1 MKFKLATLK
10 CTEGFM
16 ALVLISLLFSSVS
29 TVAESPEEALA
40 QLIKDVRLMTPT
52 LAEAFAD
59 GRYITKKGDTLD
71 RIIASTMV
79 DNPVRKSILRQA
91 IVLANPHAFKRKNPN
106 WMYAN
111 KQLKLPTAEDIHNVV
126 FTNSRGILNEKRAAS
141 AERKSWVQYP

>member
-1 MKFKLATLK
+1 MKLKPHKLKYSKL
-10 CTEGFM
+10 FV
-16 ALVLISLLFSSVS
+16 ALFVMSLLFSSVS
-29 TVAESPEEALA
+29 AVAESPEEALA

-71 RIIASTMV
+71 RIIANTMV

-126 FTNSRGILNEKRAAS
+126 FTNSGGILDAKKAAS
-141 AERKSWVQYP
+141 VERKSWVQYP

>member
-1 MKFKLATLK
+1 MKFKLPTLK
-10 CTEGFM
+10 FTEGFM

-126 FTNSRGILNEKRAAS
+126 FINSRGLLNEKRAAS
-141 AERKSWVQYP
+141 TERKSWVQYP

>member
-1 MKFKLATLK
+1 MKFKLPTLNF
-10 CTEGFM
+10 TEGFM
-16 ALVLISLLFSSVS
+16 ALFLISLLFSSVS

-106 WMYAN
+106 WMYSGR
-111 KQLKLPTAEDIHNVV
+111 KLKLPTVEDLNKCI
-126 FTNSRGILNEKRAAS
+126 FTDSAIEEMQEKRN
-141 AERKSWVQYP
+141 KDDWIHHP